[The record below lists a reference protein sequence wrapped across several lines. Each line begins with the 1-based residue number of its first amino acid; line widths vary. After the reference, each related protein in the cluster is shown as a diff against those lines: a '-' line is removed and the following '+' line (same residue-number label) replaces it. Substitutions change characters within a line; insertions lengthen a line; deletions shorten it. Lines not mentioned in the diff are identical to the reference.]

1 MQSTVEFYRTIYH
14 LNWLVPVTRDQPSCE
29 DDYALVQLL
38 DRSFVDALGFE
49 ILKQDTASGAILAQR
64 TARSCAAKPT
74 VN

>member
-1 MQSTVEFYRTIYH
+1 
-14 LNWLVPVTRDQPSCE
+14 VTRDQPSCE